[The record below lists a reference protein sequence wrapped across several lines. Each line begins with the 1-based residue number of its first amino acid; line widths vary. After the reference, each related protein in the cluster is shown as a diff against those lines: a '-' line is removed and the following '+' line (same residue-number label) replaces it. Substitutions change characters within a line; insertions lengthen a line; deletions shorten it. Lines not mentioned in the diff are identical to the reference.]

1 MQDTLF
7 NGYLLGFDETPEV
20 IAERCNPPDGKGT
33 GRFTHASGGGVEI
46 GSVNFNDFSFTVSM
60 TGVIAY
66 KKK

>member
-1 MQDTLF
+1 MDYVT
-7 NGYLLGFDETPEV
+7 YV
-20 IAERCNPPDGKGT
+20 DGGT
-33 GRFTHASGGGVEI
+33 GRFTYASGGGLEM